1 MSRKIRKGDQVIVLS
16 GRDKGRQGS
25 VLEVLPD
32 DQVVVE
38 GINTVK
44 RHQKPNPQAGKQG
57 GILEKSMP
65 LPFESGDLQPGL
77 QKGGPDWIQ
86 DAHRRQEGALLQ
98 VEWRN
103 DRRVSVVQR
112 KNLMARLQEFYK
124 ETVVPR
130 LKSELKIE
138 NAMQV
143 PRITKITINMGV
155 GEAVADRKVMDAAV
169 TDLTKIA
176 GQKPLVTKSRKAI
189 ASFKLRAGLAVG
201 AKVTLRG
208 ARMYEF
214 LDRLIN
220 IAMPRIRDFRGVS
233 SRSFDGQGNY
243 SMGVKEQIIFP
254 EIQYD
259 QVDQIRGMD
268 ITITTTAVDNR
279 HGRALLEAFN
289 FPFRK

>member
-1 MSRKIRKGDQVIVLS
+1 M
-16 GRDKGRQGS
+16 
-25 VLEVLPD
+25 
-32 DQVVVE
+32 
-38 GINTVK
+38 
-44 RHQKPNPQAGKQG
+44 A
-57 GILEKSMP
+57 
-65 LPFESGDLQPGL
+65 
-77 QKGGPDWIQ
+77 
-86 DAHRRQEGALLQ
+86 
-98 VEWRN
+98 
-103 DRRVSVVQR
+103 
-112 KNLMARLQEFYK
+112 ARLQDFYN

-130 LKSELKIE
+130 LRSELKIE

-143 PRITKITINMGV
+143 PRITKITVNMGV

-169 TDLTKIA
+169 TDLTKIT

-233 SRSFDGQGNY
+233 ARSFDGQGNY
-243 SMGVKEQIIFP
+243 SLGVKEQIIFP